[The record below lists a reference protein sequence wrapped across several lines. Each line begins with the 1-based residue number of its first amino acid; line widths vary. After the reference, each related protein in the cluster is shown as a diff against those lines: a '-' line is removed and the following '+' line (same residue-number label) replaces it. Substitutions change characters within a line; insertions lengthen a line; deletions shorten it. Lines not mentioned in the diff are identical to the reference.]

1 MFRKI
6 FWLLIT
12 IIFVANICDAQNHNL
27 YDSVVKKDKIVVGTS
42 FDSRP
47 FSYLDKDGQVKGLEV
62 DFAKEIAQRLL
73 GDGSKVEFKDVKPQ
87 DRIAAVASGA
97 VDMVISTMTITFNRR
112 WQVDFSVPY
121 FVAGQAICV
130 RRDSKIDSIYDLI
143 NKKVIVIIGTTGE
156 RDIKRFAPNVF
167 ILSYNDN
174 SDAMNAFRNGV
185 ADAITTDDALLQGL
199 VMEDNKYKLLPMR
212 LTREP
217 YGIAFKK
224 SRQTKTMRDKVN
236 KIIKEM
242 KSDGTLQTI
251 RDKWIKD

>member
-1 MFRKI
+1 MFKKI
-6 FWLLIT
+6 FLLLI
-12 IIFVANICDAQNHNL
+12 IFIFVANISDAKNRNL
-27 YDSVVKKDKIVVGTS
+27 YNSVVKKGKIVVGIS
-42 FDSRP
+42 FDSKP
-47 FSYLDKDGQVKGLEV
+47 FSYLDKDGQLRGLEV
-62 DFAKEIAQRLL
+62 DFAKEIAERLL
-73 GDGSKVEFKDVKPQ
+73 GDSSMVEFKDVKPQ
-87 DRIAAVASGA
+87 DRIGAVDSGA

-112 WQVDFSVPY
+112 RQVDFSVPY

-199 VMEDNKYKLLPMR
+199 VAEGGKYRLLPKR
-212 LTREP
+212 LTKER
-217 YGIAFKK
+217 YGIVFKK
-224 SRQTKTMRDKVN
+224 SRHTKTMREKVN
-236 KIIKEM
+236 EIIKEM
-242 KSDGTLQTI
+242 KSDGTLQAI
-251 RDKWIKD
+251 KDKWITD